1 MNEPQA
7 TIARGRILIVDDAP
21 FNLRLLTA
29 MLQDDGYEVRQAIS
43 GKFALQVVP
52 IVKPD
57 LILLD
62 INMPEMDGYEVCRI
76 LKRMPE
82 FKDIPVIFISA
93 LDGALDKEKAFA
105 AGGLDYITKPFQLQD
120 ILSRVE
126 MQLSQR
132 NCQES

>member
-7 TIARGRILIVDDAP
+7 TAARGRILIVDDAP

-43 GKFALQVVP
+43 GKFALQVLPV
-52 IVKPD
+52 VQPD

-76 LKRMPE
+76 LKQTPE
-82 FKDIPVIFISA
+82 AKDIPIIFISA

-105 AGGLDYITKPFQLQD
+105 VGGLDYITKPFQVKDVLT
-120 ILSRVE
+120 RV
-126 MQLSQR
+126 QTHLSQR
-132 NCQES
+132 HC

>member
-1 MNEPQA
+1 MNDPQA

-52 IVKPD
+52 IIKPD

-62 INMPEMDGYEVCRI
+62 INMPEMDGYEVCQI
-76 LKRMPE
+76 LKQMPE
-82 FKDIPVIFISA
+82 AKDIPVIFISA

-105 AGGLDYITKPFQLQD
+105 VGGLDYITKPFQLKD
-120 ILSRVE
+120 ILSRIE
-126 MQLSQR
+126 MQLGQR
-132 NCQES
+132 HCQ

>member
-1 MNEPQA
+1 MDEPQA
-7 TIARGRILIVDDAP
+7 TAARGIILIVDDAP

-52 IVKPD
+52 IIQPD

-62 INMPEMDGYEVCRI
+62 INMPEMDGYEVCRT
-76 LKRMPE
+76 LKQMPE
-82 FKDIPVIFISA
+82 SRDIPVIFISA

-105 AGGLDYITKPFQLQD
+105 VGGLDYITKPFQLQD

-126 MQLSQR
+126 LQLSQR
-132 NCQES
+132 HC

>member
-7 TIARGRILIVDDAP
+7 TTARGRILIVDDAP

-43 GKFALQVVP
+43 GKFALRVVQT
-52 IVKPD
+52 VKPD

-62 INMPEMDGYEVCRI
+62 INMPEMDGYEVCKT
-76 LKRMPE
+76 LKGMPE
-82 FKDIPVIFISA
+82 VKDIPVIFISA

-105 AGGLDYITKPFQLQD
+105 VGGLDYITKPFQLKD
-120 ILSRVE
+120 ILARIE
-126 MQLSQR
+126 KQLS
-132 NCQES
+132 

>member
-7 TIARGRILIVDDAP
+7 TAARGIILIVDDAP

-52 IVKPD
+52 IIKPD

-62 INMPEMDGYEVCRI
+62 INMPEMDGYEVCRT
-76 LKRMPE
+76 LKEMPE
-82 FKDIPVIFISA
+82 SRDIPIIFISA

-105 AGGLDYITKPFQLQD
+105 VGGLDYITKPFQLQD

-126 MQLSQR
+126 MQLSQKQ
-132 NCQES
+132 C

>member
-7 TIARGRILIVDDAP
+7 TTARGRILIVDDAP

-43 GKFALQVVP
+43 GKFALQVVQ

-62 INMPEMDGYEVCRI
+62 INMPEMDGYEVCKT
-76 LKRMPE
+76 LKGMPVV
-82 FKDIPVIFISA
+82 KDIPVIFISA

-105 AGGLDYITKPFQLQD
+105 VGGLDYITKPFQLKD
-120 ILSRVE
+120 ILARIE
-126 MQLSQR
+126 KQLSQR
-132 NCQES
+132 HF